1 MNERESNEFCP
12 NASDHWG
19 QYWAGGALTSLP
31 EDFRANY
38 DGEIRQ
44 FWHDIVAAVPAGAR
58 VLDVCTGNGAIALLA
73 AEILS
78 ERECAGEVLAVDAA
92 AIRPS
97 TIAQR
102 FPEQAERVRSVRF
115 YPETRFEELDLSA
128 ASVDLITS
136 QYGMEY
142 CDLAVAADQCVRLLR
157 PGGRLAMLCHAVD
170 SDMLKTMEAE
180 HRDYRRLDQLQLLH
194 HLGEFLD
201 GHSTPATLRRVLS
214 RTRAQIMGDP
224 RLLSRPLN
232 RMVLGMLD
240 QTRAM
245 DDAAIEQAR
254 PRYLGF
260 ARQLAS
266 GRDRLADM
274 LRVNRMMREDPG
286 WTDVFERAGLTKQ
299 ASGSI
304 RYQGRYDVGH
314 FHVFVK
320 AGEA

>member
-44 FWHDIVAAVPAGAR
+44 FWHNILAAVPVGAR

-78 ERECAGEVLAVDAA
+78 ERECADEILAVDAA
-92 AIRPS
+92 SIRPS

-115 YPETRFEELDLSA
+115 YPETRFEELDLPA

-142 CDLAVAADQCVRLLR
+142 CDLAVASDQCVRLLR
-157 PGGRLAMLCHAVD
+157 PGGRLAMLCHAVS

-180 HRDYRRLDQLQLLH
+180 QRDYRRLDQLQLLH
-194 HLGEFLD
+194 HLGEFLN
-201 GHSTPATLRRVLS
+201 GQSTPATLRRALS

-254 PRYLGF
+254 PRYLGL

-266 GRDRLADM
+266 ARDRLADM
-274 LRVNRMMREDPG
+274 LRVNRMMREDPA
-286 WTDVFERAGLTKQ
+286 WMDVFARAGLTKQ